1 MYGFEDQTAVITGG
15 TRGIGRAAAEA
26 FLNAGATVFCLYG
39 GDESAAE
46 KLRSDHRGRLEAGRL
61 KVERLDVAE
70 TASCLAFW
78 RRLEAAG
85 IVPEILVNGAGIRR
99 DAALALMPAA
109 DWRKVLDVN
118 LGGVFNMTKP
128 AVQAMSGRRYGRIVN
143 ISSPSGRIGFEGQA
157 NYAASKAGMEAL
169 AKSLAKETGRRGI
182 TVNCVSPGFIDTDF
196 IRDLPTGQAEG
207 YKKTIPL
214 RRFGR
219 PEEVA
224 EAILF
229 LASREASYIT
239 GAVLEVA
246 GGL

>member
-1 MYGFEDQTAVITGG
+1 MYGFENQTAVITGG
-15 TRGIGRAAAEA
+15 TRGIGRATAEA
-26 FLNAGATVFCLYG
+26 FLNAGASVFCLYG
-39 GDESAAE
+39 RDESAAE
-46 KLRSDHRGRLEAGRL
+46 KLRSDHRGRLETGRL

-70 TASCLAFW
+70 AESCLAFW
-78 RRLEAAG
+78 RRLEAEG
-85 IVPEILVNGAGIRR
+85 VVPEILVNGAGIRR

-109 DWRKVLDVN
+109 DWKKVLDVN

-143 ISSPSGRIGFEGQA
+143 ISSPGGRIGFEGQA

-169 AKSLAKETGRRGI
+169 AKSLARETGRRGI

-196 IRDLPTGQAEG
+196 IRDLPAGQVEG

-224 EAILF
+224 EAVLF

-239 GAVLEVA
+239 GAILEVA